1 MEETTLR
8 INDSNNFIEIQLRPL
23 LLPDLGMDG
32 IERLYRRLVSLVCRM
47 LLEEREDKGRIMIIL
62 VRVVGDRLRIQRGI
76 DRFLSLLIR
85 EEKFLP
91 SFHRLWYSSSV
102 FSPLRIRSTVS
113 LLSPSPL
120 LSPTSNRIEVN

>member
-1 MEETTLR
+1 MEEKTLR
-8 INDSNNFIEIQLRPL
+8 ISDSNNFIEIQLRPL
-23 LLPDLGMDG
+23 LLPDLEKDG
-32 IERLYRRLVSLVCRM
+32 IERLYRLASLVLRM
-47 LLEEREDKGRIMIIL
+47 RGEREDKGRIMIIL
-62 VRVVGDRLRIQRGI
+62 VRVVGDHLRIQRGI

-113 LLSPSPL
+113 LFSPAFPLPPLSL
-120 LSPTSNRIEVN
+120 FEQDN